1 MPSEREVPRKAASVV
16 AALDKPAPRID
27 LVEEPDEHSGIQ
39 RHIPSI
45 AIVCILAPPVPR
57 YPPWTSRDNNA
68 PFGCTSFQM
77 DRLLVLQLHLGE
89 LRRTQ
94 PSKTQVKFPR
104 VGARRR
110 RSSVWPERMHHE
122 AIRTMRVQKIR

>member
-1 MPSEREVPRKAASVV
+1 MPSERAVPRKGASVV

-27 LVEEPDEHSGIQ
+27 LVEEPNEHAGIQ

-45 AIVCILAPPVPR
+45 AIVRILAPPVPR

-68 PFGCTSFQM
+68 PFDCGSFQM
-77 DRLLVLQLHLGE
+77 DRLLVPQLHLGE

-104 VGARRR
+104 MSARRR
-110 RSSVWPERMHHE
+110 RCSLRQERMHHE
-122 AIRTMRVQKIR
+122 